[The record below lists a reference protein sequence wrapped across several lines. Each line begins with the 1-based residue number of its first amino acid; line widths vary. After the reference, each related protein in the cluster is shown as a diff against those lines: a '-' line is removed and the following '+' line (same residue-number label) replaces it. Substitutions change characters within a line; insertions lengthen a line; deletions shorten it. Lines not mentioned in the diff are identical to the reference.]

1 MPLPALRSFE
11 CDGLLVLQE
20 DIERVTAQL
29 QHGEQA
35 RAAAE
40 AALQAHA
47 SGWQQAQDDAASAV
61 RALQT
66 DHRAAVTTLQQ
77 QLEQSKAEAAA
88 GRAQSDASAAVA
100 CSALQAAL
108 SECKRVEAEV
118 EELRAAAASAA
129 GSAGVW
135 EAHARASDALVLKM
149 REEVAALVD
158 NERQLKVRHRQEHA
172 TA

>member
-1 MPLPALRSFE
+1 MPLPALCSFQ
-11 CDGLLVLQE
+11 CDGLLVIQE

-61 RALQT
+61 RSLQT
-66 DHRAAVTTLQQ
+66 NHHAAVAALQQ

-88 GRAQSDASAAVA
+88 GRAQSDANAAA
-100 CSALQAAL
+100 ASSALEAAL
-108 SECKRVEAEV
+108 SECRRVEGEV

-129 GSAGVW
+129 GSAGLW
-135 EAHARASDALVLKM
+135 EAHARASDALVSKM
-149 REEVAALVD
+149 AEEIAALVG
-158 NERQLKVRHRQEHA
+158 NERQLKVRHRQ
-172 TA
+172 